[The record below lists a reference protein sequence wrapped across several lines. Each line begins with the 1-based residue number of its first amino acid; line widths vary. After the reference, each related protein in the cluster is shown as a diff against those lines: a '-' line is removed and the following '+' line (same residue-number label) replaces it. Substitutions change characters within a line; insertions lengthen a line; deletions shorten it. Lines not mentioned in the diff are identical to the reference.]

1 MGLDMYLNKVKKVGN
16 MSLKE
21 IITTAD
27 YISYLDRPDEYI
39 NSTFKS
45 WCGGNETFVVKSK
58 VKRIREN
65 MEPDTCPAWADDIPN
80 YEPYEESI
88 YKNIAYWRKANQ
100 IHNWFVENVQDGNDD
115 CGYYEV
121 SENDL
126 LQLLNVVNTVLAN
139 SKLVD
144 GKVSAGQRFTENGW
158 EEILEDGQVIE
169 DTSVAE
175 ELLPTCSGFF
185 FGGTNY
191 DVWYYR
197 DLEYTKERIEKILKE
212 TDFDN
217 EIVYYESSW

>member
-21 IITTAD
+21 IIATAD
-27 YISYLDRPDEYI
+27 YVSYLERPDKYI
-39 NSTFKS
+39 DSTFED

-58 VKRIREN
+58 VKQIMEN
-65 MEPDTCPAWADDIPN
+65 MEPDTCPAWADGIPN
-80 YEPYEESI
+80 YEPYGESI
-88 YKNIAYWRKANQ
+88 HKNIAYWRKANQ

-115 CGYYEV
+115 CKDYEV
-121 SENDL
+121 SKNVL

-144 GKVSAGQRFTENGW
+144 GKVSAGQRFTKNGW

-175 ELLPTCSGFF
+175 ELLPTCSGCF
-185 FGGTNY
+185 FGGTDY

-197 DLEYTKERIEKILKE
+197 NLETTKKHIEKILKE

-217 EIVYYESSW
+217 WIVYYNSSW